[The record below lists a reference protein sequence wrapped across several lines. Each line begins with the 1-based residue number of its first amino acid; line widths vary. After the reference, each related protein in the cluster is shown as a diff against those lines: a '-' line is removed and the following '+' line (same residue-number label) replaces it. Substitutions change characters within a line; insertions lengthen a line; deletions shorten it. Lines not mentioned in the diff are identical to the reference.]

1 MATAILKKNGPR
13 RINTHG
19 HIFERGVEQTVS
31 AEVGRSLE
39 NDDRFDVRFDKA
51 ELAAPL
57 AASQQQ
63 SGSEKP
69 SRPESKE
76 ARIAAIRDAIGELD
90 EDNEDH
96 WTNDGK
102 PDARALTSILG
113 WQVTSDERD
122 DALAQPDGQQPTM
135 EQQAAPS
142 GKGRRGGVKIVR
154 KNGAP
159 APLDTGEKGQSDP
172 TTEGAVEV

>member
-1 MATAILKKNGPR
+1 MATATLKKNGPR

-19 HIFERGVEQTVS
+19 HIFERGVDQTVS

-39 NDDRFDVRFDKA
+39 NDARFDVKFDKA
-51 ELAAPL
+51 ELAVPL

-69 SRPESKE
+69 QRPESKE

-113 WQVTSDERD
+113 WQVTSPERD
-122 DALAQPDGQQPTM
+122 EALAQPDGQKLAT
-135 EQQAAPS
+135 EQAAAG